1 VQRLKSDVRIVG
13 RKSGRHSDI
22 SLRPQSILSCNRP
35 LVLFTFT
42 VRCCPLL
49 TNSLTL
55 IFIKSQETYKESYL
69 YDSMWDRQLVQMVL
83 GMVPLAL
90 IFFVSVP
97 GMVPLARPNVLMLR
111 SSTPNVPMRR
121 TTTLVC
127 SFESDLLSGLPSTP
141 GWEAGRLNDL
151 TDWATSR
158 QSNRPISTCRWNS
171 NYGRPE

>member
-1 VQRLKSDVRIVG
+1 MQRLKSDVRIVG

-83 GMVPLAL
+83 VIPAYDFSPVGEGVMFLPKGNREGSCARSRLHDSADL
-90 IFFVSVP
+90 ECRGPVS
-97 GMVPLARPNVLMLR
+97 
-111 SSTPNVPMRR
+111 
-121 TTTLVC
+121 
-127 SFESDLLSGLPSTP
+127 
-141 GWEAGRLNDL
+141 
-151 TDWATSR
+151 
-158 QSNRPISTCRWNS
+158 
-171 NYGRPE
+171 